1 MKKRIFCLFFALLL
15 IVNLTFCN
23 YKQAQ
28 AVWIAP
34 AIPEGVAVLVK
45 VLLGIGVTCGVVN
58 EAYENYENMTDEE
71 KIKAYN
77 EEQQYLQ
84 SMQTYMIDGSFG
96 STEYCSVMTADGQVL
111 TLAEALETA
120 TSMSQAEYIDM
131 RKETNS
137 PNPTKTPG
145 INWGEIF
152 IDSAVGGLMDFVSS
166 FLTDK
171 KVETGG
177 AVKPYTTYV
186 GDNGYKNFS
195 DRSVVAFY
203 ECDAATSQGIVKFYN
218 YKTYSYPY
226 NNIADNYKSKAF
238 SNYRMAI
245 YLDTSR
251 SEFFD
256 GFGRAPAFVMKT
268 TLTSTGDVAGSA
280 VCGSFTYAFSGS
292 TPTSFTYMSTNM
304 PIFTSL
310 DECNAYLKGGS
321 SGNRFI
327 PPHPFPAINTTCNN
341 YKNKVV
347 SVNSVR
353 SYGVT
358 PTPKPT
364 ATPRP
369 TATSKPTATPTPTP
383 YPTWDKES
391 GNGTNFTNYNFYTEV
406 SNSFVNVQTTLN
418 NISQSVTNI
427 YNFFQI
433 DTQEISYQMNF
444 DSPAYK
450 FDSVNKNISAL
461 KSAFGSDSYD
471 DNTGLL
477 KADYPKISMKCPK
490 ILEPI
495 VDTVG
500 EDGIKEIV
508 IVDFKDYALWF
519 IRLRKF
525 LEAIMW
531 IGMVFLL
538 MKEIKVVFTV

>member
-120 TSMSQAEYIDM
+120 TSMSQTEYIDM

-145 INWGEIF
+145 INWGKVF
-152 IDSAVGGLMDFVSS
+152 IDSAVGGLMDFVAS

-171 KVETGG
+171 KLDNDG
-177 AVKPYTTYV
+177 AQRPYTTYT
-186 GDNGYKNFS
+186 GDSGYKNFA
-195 DRSVVAFY
+195 DRTITCFV
-203 ECDAATSQGIVKFYN
+203 ECDGATNESILKFCINKAYN
-218 YKTYSYPY
+218 YSDS
-226 NNIADNYKSKAF
+226 NIAENYKAKAF

-245 YLDTSR
+245 YLQVDR
-251 SEFFD
+251 AEFFN
-256 GFGRAPAFVMKT
+256 GFGRAPAVILKN
-268 TLTSTGDVAGSA
+268 TLTSTGDVAGTTS
-280 VCGSFTYAFSGS
+280 CGTFAYAFSGS

-327 PPHPFPAINTTCNN
+327 PSHPFPAINTTCNN